1 MDSFQKDIDERANLA
16 LSNKFELLL
25 FRLGA
30 SQHDSKSELYGI
42 NVFKLREIV
51 PMQKINRAAGM
62 VSPLLGVVNIRDQI
76 MPVIDLPAALGCT
89 PQTGLNLL
97 LITEYA
103 RSTQAFAVEAVDNII
118 RLDWSQV
125 HTAEAGVN
133 SRNITSIASM
143 EDENGNKDLALVLD
157 VEQILYDIIPSGR
170 NVDVAAIKEKSF
182 ALKPGAIAIVAEDSK
197 VARSMLEQGLKGMG
211 IPTQMH
217 TTGLEAW
224 ENIQSI
230 AAEAKAA
237 GQSITDRIGLVLTD
251 IEMPEMDGFTLT
263 RNIKNEATLKQIP
276 VVIHSSLSGSANEDH
291 VRKVGAN
298 GYVAKFDV
306 AELSEVIHK
315 ALADV
320 AGS

>member
-25 FRLGA
+25 FRLGT
-30 SQHDSKSELYGI
+30 SQHESKSELYGI

-62 VSPLLGVVNIRDQI
+62 MSPLLGVVNIRDQI

-89 PQTGLNLL
+89 PETGLNLL

-103 RSTQAFAVEAVDNII
+103 RSTQAFAVESVDNII

-125 HTAEAGVN
+125 HAADSGVS

-170 NVDVAAIKEKSF
+170 DVDVDAIEEKIY
-182 ALKPGAIAIVAEDSK
+182 ALKPGALAIVAEDSK

-211 IPTQMH
+211 IPALMH

-224 ENIQSI
+224 EKIQSI

-237 GQSITDRIGLVLTD
+237 GQPITDRIGLVLTD
-251 IEMPEMDGFTLT
+251 IEMPEMDGLTLT
-263 RNIKNEATLKQIP
+263 RNIKNEPALKHIP

-306 AELSEVIHK
+306 AELSAVIHK

-320 AGS
+320 AES